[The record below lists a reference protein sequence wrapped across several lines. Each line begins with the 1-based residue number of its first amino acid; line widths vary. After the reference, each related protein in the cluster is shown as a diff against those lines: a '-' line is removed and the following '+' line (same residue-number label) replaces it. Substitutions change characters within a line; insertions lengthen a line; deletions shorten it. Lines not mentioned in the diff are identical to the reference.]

1 MCQISKITKSYKSL
15 HTTEDLLNNNYAKH
29 KINIIFVMK
38 KSSKGTKI
46 SQDYPT
52 LHHKDDS

>member
-15 HTTEDLLNNNYAKH
+15 HTTEELLNNKYAKH

-38 KSSKGTKI
+38 SSKGTKI
-46 SQDYPT
+46 SQDYPF
-52 LHHKDDS
+52 

>member
-15 HTTEDLLNNNYAKH
+15 HTTEELLNNNYAKH
-29 KINIIFVMK
+29 KINIIFVM